1 MHDTVRLSP
10 KEQGQARYREMRK
23 VTLIGSVVDL
33 LLGVFKI
40 LVGWIASSQS
50 LIADGVHSLSDLAT
64 DFVVLYAAKHGS
76 READEEHPYGHGR
89 IETLATAGL
98 GVALVLVAIGI
109 AWDATSRL
117 FEPERLFQPGIW
129 ALVVALLSVVLK
141 EWIYHYTMRVAKRVK
156 SAMLEAN
163 AWHSRT
169 DAISSI
175 VVVIGV
181 GGTMLGLDYLDAIAA
196 VGVALMVAKIGWDLG
211 WESLHELA
219 DRALEQERV
228 EKIRKAILAV
238 DGVRHL
244 HLLRSRKVGHEALV
258 DVHVQVDPW
267 LSVSEGHMIA
277 IAVEEAAKSSLDEV
291 TDVTVH
297 IDPEDDETA
306 PPCEGL
312 PLRGRVLDMLEGA
325 WKEAGCSGEW
335 ERIQLHYVQG
345 RIHLDIFL
353 PLACLDVE
361 QGRDAQSI
369 QEQLAAPLAEMEEF
383 GQLRVFFMSPGDDAP
398 L

>member
-10 KEQGQARYREMRK
+10 KEQGEARYREMKK
-23 VTLIGSVVDL
+23 VTLIGSVIDL

-40 LVGWIASSQS
+40 LVGWVASSQS

-76 READEEHPYGHGR
+76 READEDHPYGHGR

-98 GVALVLVAIGI
+98 GVALMIVAIGI
-109 AWDATSRL
+109 AWDAVSRL

-141 EWIYHYTMRVAKRVK
+141 EWIYRYTMRVAKRVR
-156 SAMLEAN
+156 SPMLEAN

-196 VGVALMVAKIGWDLG
+196 VGVAVMVAKIGWDLG

-219 DRALEQERV
+219 DRALEEERV
-228 EKIRKAILAV
+228 AKIRTAILAV

-277 IAVEEAAKSSLDEV
+277 IAVEEAAKASLDEV
-291 TDVTVH
+291 SDVTVH
-297 IDPEDDETA
+297 IDPEDDEEA
-306 PPCEGL
+306 PPGVGL
-312 PLRGRVLDMLEGA
+312 PLRGQALEMLERT
-325 WKEAGCSGEW
+325 WKEAGCNGRW
-335 ERIQLHYVQG
+335 ERVQLHYIQG
-345 RIHLDIFL
+345 RIHVDLYL
-353 PLACLDVE
+353 PLACLDE
-361 QGRDAQSI
+361 KDGGAESIRD
-369 QEQLAAPLAEMEEF
+369 QLAGPLAEMKEF
-383 GQLRVFFMSPGDDAP
+383 GKLRIFFTA
-398 L
+398 

>member
-10 KEQGQARYREMRK
+10 KEQGEARYREMKK
-23 VTLIGSVVDL
+23 VTLIGSVIDL
-33 LLGVFKI
+33 LLGIFKI
-40 LVGWIASSQS
+40 LVGWLASSQS

-76 READEEHPYGHGR
+76 READEDHPYGHGR

-98 GVALVLVAIGI
+98 GVALILVAIGI
-109 AWDATSRL
+109 AWDAIERL

-141 EWIYHYTMRVAKRVK
+141 EWIFQYTMRVAKRVR
-156 SAMLEAN
+156 SPMLEAN
-163 AWHSRT
+163 AWHSRS

-175 VVVIGV
+175 VVVIGI
-181 GGTMLGLDYLDAIAA
+181 GGTMLGLNYLDAIAA

-219 DRALEQERV
+219 DRALEEERV
-228 EKIRKAILAV
+228 EKIRTAILAV

-277 IAVEEAAKSSLDEV
+277 IAVEEAAKASLDEV
-291 TDVTVH
+291 SDVTVH
-297 IDPEDDETA
+297 IDPEDDEES
-306 PPCEGL
+306 PPCVGL
-312 PLRGRVLDMLEGA
+312 PLRGQALGMLEHA
-325 WKEAGCSGEW
+325 WNQAGCNGRW
-335 ERIQLHYVQG
+335 ERVQLHYIQG
-345 RIHLDIFL
+345 RIHVDLYL
-353 PLACLDVE
+353 PLACLE
-361 QGRDAQSI
+361 EKGPRSI
-369 QEQLAAPLAEMEEF
+369 REQLAGPLAEMKEF
-383 GQLRVFFMSPGDDAP
+383 GKLRIFFSA
-398 L
+398 

>member
-10 KEQGQARYREMRK
+10 KEQGEARYREMKK
-23 VTLIGSVVDL
+23 VTLIGSVIDL
-33 LLGVFKI
+33 LLGIFKI
-40 LVGWIASSQS
+40 FVGWLASSQS

-76 READEEHPYGHGR
+76 READEDHPYGHGR

-98 GVALVLVAIGI
+98 GVALILVAIGI
-109 AWDATSRL
+109 AWDAIARL

-141 EWIYHYTMRVAKRVK
+141 EWIFQYTMRVAKRVR
-156 SAMLEAN
+156 SPMLEAN
-163 AWHSRT
+163 AWHSRS

-175 VVVIGV
+175 VVVIGI
-181 GGTMLGLDYLDAIAA
+181 GGTMLGLNYLDAIAA

-219 DRALEQERV
+219 DRALEEERV
-228 EKIRKAILAV
+228 EKIRTAILAV

-277 IAVEEAAKSSLDEV
+277 IAVEEAAKASLDEV

-297 IDPEDDETA
+297 IDPEDDEES
-306 PPCEGL
+306 PPCVGL
-312 PLRGRVLDMLEGA
+312 PLRGQALGMLEHA
-325 WKEAGCSGEW
+325 WEQAGCNGRW
-335 ERIQLHYVQG
+335 ERVQLHYIQG
-345 RIHLDIFL
+345 RIHVDLYL
-353 PLACLDVE
+353 PLACLE
-361 QGRDAQSI
+361 EKGPRSI
-369 QEQLAAPLAEMEEF
+369 REQLAGPLADMKEF
-383 GQLRVFFMSPGDDAP
+383 GKLRIFFSA
-398 L
+398 

>member
-1 MHDTVRLSP
+1 MHDTVRLTP
-10 KEQGQARYREMRK
+10 KEQGEARYREMRK
-23 VTLIGSVVDL
+23 VTLIGSVIDL

-76 READEEHPYGHGR
+76 READEDHPYGHGR

-98 GVALVLVAIGI
+98 GVALILVAIGI
-109 AWDATSRL
+109 AWDAVSRL

-141 EWIYHYTMRVAKRVK
+141 EWIYHYTMRVAKRVR
-156 SAMLEAN
+156 STMLEAN
-163 AWHSRT
+163 AWHSRS

-181 GGTMLGLDYLDAIAA
+181 GGTMLGLNYLDAIAA
-196 VGVALMVAKIGWDLG
+196 VGVAIMVAKIGWDLG

-219 DRALEQERV
+219 DRALEEERV
-228 EKIRKAILAV
+228 AKIRTAILAV

-244 HLLRSRKVGHEALV
+244 HLLRSRKVGHEAQV

-277 IAVEEAAKSSLDEV
+277 IAVEEAAKASLDEV

-297 IDPEDDETA
+297 IDPEDDEEA

-312 PLRGRVLDMLEGA
+312 PLRGTALGMLERA
-325 WKEAGCSGEW
+325 WKEAGCNGRW
-335 ERIQLHYVQG
+335 ERVQLHYIQG
-345 RIHLDIFL
+345 RIHVDLYL
-353 PLACLDVE
+353 PLACLEESDP
-361 QGRDAQSI
+361 QSI
-369 QEQLAAPLAEMEEF
+369 RDQLGAALAGMKEF
-383 GQLRVFFMSPGDDAP
+383 GKLRLFFTS
-398 L
+398 

>member
-1 MHDTVRLSP
+1 MHDTVILSP
-10 KEQGQARYREMRK
+10 KEQGEARYREMRK
-23 VTLIGSVVDL
+23 VTLIGSVIDL
-33 LLGVFKI
+33 ALGVLKI
-40 LVGWIASSQS
+40 IFGWLASSQA
-50 LIADGVHSLSDLAT
+50 LIADGVHSFSDLAT

-76 READEEHPYGHGR
+76 READEDHPYGHGR

-98 GVALVLVAIGI
+98 GLALIIVAIGI
-109 AWDATSRL
+109 GWDAISRL
-117 FEPERLFQPGIW
+117 FEPERLFKPGIW
-129 ALVVALLSVVLK
+129 ALVIALVSVVSK
-141 EWIYHYTMRVAKRVK
+141 EWIYHYTMRVAKRVR
-156 SAMLEAN
+156 SPMLEAN

-211 WESLHELA
+211 WDSVHELA

-228 EKIRKAILAV
+228 EKIRTAILAV

-277 IAVEEAAKSSLDEV
+277 IAVEEAAKASLDEV

-297 IDPEDDETA
+297 IDPEDDEEA

-312 PLRGRVLDMLEGA
+312 PLRSEALAMLEKA
-325 WKEAGCSGEW
+325 WTEAGCRDRW
-335 ERIQLHYVQG
+335 ERVQLHYIQG
-345 RIHLDIFL
+345 RVHIDLFL
-353 PLACLDVE
+353 PVACLEGGAQDPETIRRQFAEPLTGME
-361 QGRDAQSI
+361 Q
-369 QEQLAAPLAEMEEF
+369 F
-383 GQLRVFFMSPGDDAP
+383 GKLRLYFIA
-398 L
+398 

>member
-10 KEQGQARYREMRK
+10 KEQGEARYREMKK
-23 VTLIGSVVDL
+23 VTLIGSVIDL

-40 LVGWIASSQS
+40 LVGWVASSQS

-76 READEEHPYGHGR
+76 READEDHPYGHGR

-109 AWDATSRL
+109 AWDAIARL
-117 FEPERLFQPGIW
+117 FEPERLFQPGTW

-141 EWIYHYTMRVAKRVK
+141 EWIYRYTMRVAKRVR
-156 SAMLEAN
+156 SPMLEAN
-163 AWHSRT
+163 AWHSRS

-297 IDPEDDETA
+297 IDPEDDEEA

-312 PLRGRVLDMLEGA
+312 PLRGQALGMLERA
-325 WKEAGCSGEW
+325 WKEAGCNGRW
-335 ERIQLHYVQG
+335 ERVQLHYIQG
-345 RIHLDIFL
+345 RVHVDLYL
-353 PLACLDVE
+353 PLACLDE
-361 QGRDAQSI
+361 KGGGAETIRD
-369 QEQLAAPLAEMEEF
+369 QLAGPLAEMKEF
-383 GQLRVFFMSPGDDAP
+383 GKLRIFFTA
-398 L
+398 

>member
-1 MHDTVRLSP
+1 MLS
-10 KEQGQARYREMRK
+10 
-23 VTLIGSVVDL
+23 
-33 LLGVFKI
+33 
-40 LVGWIASSQS
+40 
-50 LIADGVHSLSDLAT
+50 
-64 DFVVLYAAKHGS
+64 
-76 READEEHPYGHGR
+76 
-89 IETLATAGL
+89 
-98 GVALVLVAIGI
+98 
-109 AWDATSRL
+109 
-117 FEPERLFQPGIW
+117 
-129 ALVVALLSVVLK
+129 K
-141 EWIYHYTMRVAKRVK
+141 EWIYHYTMRVAKRVR
-156 SAMLEAN
+156 SPMLEAN

-211 WESLHELA
+211 WDSLHELA

-228 EKIRKAILAV
+228 EKIRTAIMAV

-297 IDPEDDETA
+297 IDPEDDEEA

-312 PLRGRVLDMLEGA
+312 PLRSEALGMLEKAWTGA
-325 WKEAGCSGEW
+325 
-335 ERIQLHYVQG
+335 G
-345 RIHLDIFL
+345 R
-353 PLACLDVE
+353 
-361 QGRDAQSI
+361 GS
-369 QEQLAAPLAEMEEF
+369 
-383 GQLRVFFMSPGDDAP
+383 S
-398 L
+398 

>member
-10 KEQGQARYREMRK
+10 KEQGEARYREMKK
-23 VTLIGSVVDL
+23 VTLIGSVIDL

-40 LVGWIASSQS
+40 LVGWVASSQS

-98 GVALVLVAIGI
+98 GVALVIVAIGI
-109 AWDATSRL
+109 AWDAIARL

-141 EWIYHYTMRVAKRVK
+141 EWIYRYTMRVAKRVR
-156 SAMLEAN
+156 SPMLEAN

-297 IDPEDDETA
+297 IDPEDDEEA

-312 PLRGRVLDMLEGA
+312 PLRGQALGMLERA
-325 WKEAGCSGEW
+325 WKEAGCNGRW
-335 ERIQLHYVQG
+335 ERVQLHYIQG
-345 RIHLDIFL
+345 RVHVDLYL
-353 PLACLDVE
+353 PLACLDE
-361 QGRDAQSI
+361 KGGGAETIR
-369 QEQLAAPLAEMEEF
+369 EQLAGPLAEMKEF
-383 GQLRVFFMSPGDDAP
+383 GKLRIFFTA
-398 L
+398 

>member
-10 KEQGQARYREMRK
+10 KEQGEARYREMRK
-23 VTLIGSVVDL
+23 VTLIGSVIDL

-40 LVGWIASSQS
+40 LVGWVASSQS

-76 READEEHPYGHGR
+76 READEDHPYGHGR

-98 GVALVLVAIGI
+98 GVALILVAIGI
-109 AWDATSRL
+109 AWDAVSRL

-141 EWIYHYTMRVAKRVK
+141 EWIYRYTMRVAKRVR
-156 SAMLEAN
+156 SPMLEAN
-163 AWHSRT
+163 AWHSRS

-181 GGTMLGLDYLDAIAA
+181 GGTMLGLNYLDAIAA

-219 DRALEQERV
+219 DRALEEERV
-228 EKIRKAILAV
+228 AKIRTAILAV

-244 HLLRSRKVGHEALV
+244 HLLRSRKVGHEAQV

-277 IAVEEAAKSSLDEV
+277 IAVEEAAKASLDEV

-297 IDPEDDETA
+297 IDPEDDEEA

-312 PLRGRVLDMLEGA
+312 PLRGQALGMLERA
-325 WKEAGCSGEW
+325 WKEAGCSGRW
-335 ERIQLHYVQG
+335 ERVQLHYIQG
-345 RIHLDIFL
+345 RIHVDLYL
-353 PLACLDVE
+353 PLACLEERDP
-361 QGRDAQSI
+361 QSIHDQLAGALGGRD
-369 QEQLAAPLAEMEEF
+369 EF
-383 GQLRVFFMSPGDDAP
+383 GKLRLFFIP
-398 L
+398 

>member
-10 KEQGQARYREMRK
+10 KEQGEARYREMRK
-23 VTLIGSVVDL
+23 VTLIGSVIDL
-33 LLGVFKI
+33 LLGVLKI
-40 LVGWIASSQS
+40 IVGWQASSQA
-50 LIADGVHSLSDLAT
+50 LIADGVHSFSDLAT

-98 GVALVLVAIGI
+98 GLALIIVAIGI
-109 AWDATSRL
+109 GWDAASRL
-117 FEPERLFQPGIW
+117 FEPERLFKPGTW
-129 ALVVALLSVVLK
+129 ALVIALFSVVSK
-141 EWIYHYTMRVAKRVK
+141 EWIYHYTMRIARRVR
-156 SAMLEAN
+156 SPMLEAN

-196 VGVALMVAKIGWDLG
+196 VGVAIMVAKVGWDLG
-211 WESLHELA
+211 WDSLHELA
-219 DRALEQERV
+219 DTALEQERV
-228 EKIRKAILAV
+228 ETIRKAIMAV

-277 IAVEEAAKSSLDEV
+277 IAVEEAAKASLDEV

-297 IDPEDDETA
+297 IDPEDDEEA
-306 PPCEGL
+306 PPCQGL
-312 PLRGRVLDMLEGA
+312 PLRSAAITMLENA
-325 WKEAGCSGEW
+325 WENAGCGGKW

-345 RIHLDIFL
+345 RIHIDLFL
-353 PLACLDVE
+353 PLACLDDRAHDPETILRQFTDPVV
-361 QGRDAQSI
+361 G
-369 QEQLAAPLAEMEEF
+369 MEAF
-383 GQLRVFFMSPGDDAP
+383 GKLRIYYIP
-398 L
+398 

>member
-10 KEQGQARYREMRK
+10 KEQGEARYREMKK
-23 VTLIGSVVDL
+23 VTLIGSVIDL
-33 LLGVFKI
+33 LLGIFKI
-40 LVGWIASSQS
+40 LVGWLASSQS

-76 READEEHPYGHGR
+76 READEDHPYGHGR

-98 GVALVLVAIGI
+98 GVALILVAIGI
-109 AWDATSRL
+109 AWDAIERL

-141 EWIYHYTMRVAKRVK
+141 EWIFQYTMRVAKRVR
-156 SAMLEAN
+156 SPMLEAN
-163 AWHSRT
+163 AWHSRS

-175 VVVIGV
+175 VVVIGI
-181 GGTMLGLDYLDAIAA
+181 GGTMLGLNYLDAIAA

-219 DRALEQERV
+219 DRALEEERV
-228 EKIRKAILAV
+228 EKIRTAILAV

-277 IAVEEAAKSSLDEV
+277 IAVEEAAKASLDEV
-291 TDVTVH
+291 SDVTVH
-297 IDPEDDETA
+297 IDPEDDEES
-306 PPCEGL
+306 PPCVGL
-312 PLRGRVLDMLEGA
+312 PLRGQALGMLEHA
-325 WKEAGCSGEW
+325 WEQAGCNGRW
-335 ERIQLHYVQG
+335 ERVQLHYIQG
-345 RIHLDIFL
+345 RIHVDLYL
-353 PLACLDVE
+353 PLACLE
-361 QGRDAQSI
+361 EKGPRSI
-369 QEQLAAPLAEMEEF
+369 REQLAGPLAEMKEF
-383 GQLRVFFMSPGDDAP
+383 GKLRIFFSA
-398 L
+398 

>member
-10 KEQGQARYREMRK
+10 KEQGEARYREMKK
-23 VTLIGSVVDL
+23 VTLIGSVIDL
-33 LLGVFKI
+33 LLGIFKI
-40 LVGWIASSQS
+40 FVGWLASSQS

-76 READEEHPYGHGR
+76 READEDHPYGHGR

-98 GVALVLVAIGI
+98 GVALILVAIGI
-109 AWDATSRL
+109 AWDAIARL

-141 EWIYHYTMRVAKRVK
+141 EWIFQYTMRVAKRVR
-156 SAMLEAN
+156 SPMLEAN
-163 AWHSRT
+163 AWHSRS

-175 VVVIGV
+175 VVVIGI
-181 GGTMLGLDYLDAIAA
+181 GGTMLGLNYLDAIAA

-219 DRALEQERV
+219 DRALEEERV
-228 EKIRKAILAV
+228 EKIRTAILAV

-277 IAVEEAAKSSLDEV
+277 IAVEEAAKASLDEV
-291 TDVTVH
+291 SDVTVH
-297 IDPEDDETA
+297 IDPEDDEES
-306 PPCEGL
+306 PPCVGL
-312 PLRGRVLDMLEGA
+312 PLRGQALGMLEHA
-325 WKEAGCSGEW
+325 WEQAGCNGRW
-335 ERIQLHYVQG
+335 ERVQLHYIQG
-345 RIHLDIFL
+345 RIHVDLYL
-353 PLACLDVE
+353 PLACLE
-361 QGRDAQSI
+361 EKGQRSI
-369 QEQLAAPLAEMEEF
+369 REQLAGPLAEMKEF
-383 GQLRVFFMSPGDDAP
+383 GKLRIFFSA
-398 L
+398 

>member
-10 KEQGQARYREMRK
+10 KEQGEARYREMKK
-23 VTLIGSVVDL
+23 VTLIGSAIDL
-33 LLGVFKI
+33 LLGVVKI
-40 LVGWIASSQS
+40 FVGWIASSQS

-76 READEEHPYGHGR
+76 READEDHPYGHGR

-98 GVALVLVAIGI
+98 GVALIIVAIGI
-109 AWDATSRL
+109 AWDAIARL
-117 FEPERLFQPGIW
+117 FEPERLFEPGIW

-141 EWIYHYTMRVAKRVK
+141 EWIYRYTMRVAKRVR
-156 SAMLEAN
+156 SPMLEAN
-163 AWHSRT
+163 AWHSRS

-277 IAVEEAAKSSLDEV
+277 IAVEDAAKSSLDEV

-297 IDPEDDETA
+297 IDPEDDEEA

-312 PLRGRVLDMLEGA
+312 PLRSQVLDMLERA
-325 WKEAGCSGEW
+325 WKEAGCKGRW
-335 ERIQLHYVQG
+335 ERVQLHYIQG
-345 RIHLDIFL
+345 RVHVDLYL
-353 PLACLDVE
+353 PLTCLDE
-361 QGRDAQSI
+361 EGRGAQSI
-369 QEQLAAPLAEMEEF
+369 REELAGPLADMKEF
-383 GQLRVFFMSPGDDAP
+383 GSLRIFFIA
-398 L
+398 

>member
-10 KEQGQARYREMRK
+10 KEKGEARYREMKK
-23 VTLIGSVVDL
+23 VTLIGSVIDL
-33 LLGVFKI
+33 LLGIFKI
-40 LVGWIASSQS
+40 LVGWLASSQS

-76 READEEHPYGHGR
+76 READEDHPYGHGR

-98 GVALVLVAIGI
+98 GVALILVAIGI
-109 AWDATSRL
+109 AWDAIERL

-141 EWIYHYTMRVAKRVK
+141 EWIFQYTMRVAKRVR
-156 SAMLEAN
+156 SPMLEAN
-163 AWHSRT
+163 AWHSRS

-175 VVVIGV
+175 VVVIGI
-181 GGTMLGLDYLDAIAA
+181 GGTMLGLNYLDAIAA

-219 DRALEQERV
+219 DRALEEERV
-228 EKIRKAILAV
+228 EKIRTAILAV

-277 IAVEEAAKSSLDEV
+277 IAVEEAAKASLDEV
-291 TDVTVH
+291 SDVTVH
-297 IDPEDDETA
+297 IDPEDDEES
-306 PPCEGL
+306 PPCVGL
-312 PLRGRVLDMLEGA
+312 PLRGQALDMLEHA
-325 WKEAGCSGEW
+325 WNQAGCNGRW
-335 ERIQLHYVQG
+335 ERVQLHYIQG
-345 RIHLDIFL
+345 RIHVDLYL
-353 PLACLDVE
+353 PLACLE
-361 QGRDAQSI
+361 EKGPRSI
-369 QEQLAAPLAEMEEF
+369 REQLAGPLADMKEF
-383 GQLRVFFMSPGDDAP
+383 GKLRIFFSA
-398 L
+398 

>member
-10 KEQGQARYREMRK
+10 KEQGEARYREMKK
-23 VTLIGSVVDL
+23 VTLIGSVIDL

-40 LVGWIASSQS
+40 LVGWVASSQS

-98 GVALVLVAIGI
+98 GVALVIVAIGI
-109 AWDATSRL
+109 AWDAIARL

-141 EWIYHYTMRVAKRVK
+141 EWIYRYTMRVAKRVR
-156 SAMLEAN
+156 SPMLEAN

-297 IDPEDDETA
+297 IDPEDDEEA

-312 PLRGRVLDMLEGA
+312 PLRGQALSMLERA
-325 WKEAGCSGEW
+325 WKEAGCNGRW
-335 ERIQLHYVQG
+335 ERVQLHYIQG
-345 RIHLDIFL
+345 RVHVDLYL
-353 PLACLDVE
+353 PLACLDE
-361 QGRDAQSI
+361 KGGGAETIR
-369 QEQLAAPLAEMEEF
+369 EQLAGPLAEMKEF
-383 GQLRVFFMSPGDDAP
+383 GKLRIFFTA
-398 L
+398 

>member
-10 KEQGQARYREMRK
+10 KEQGEARYREMRK
-23 VTLIGSVVDL
+23 VTLIGSVIDL

-40 LVGWIASSQS
+40 LVGWVASSQS

-76 READEEHPYGHGR
+76 READEDHPYGHGR

-98 GVALVLVAIGI
+98 GVALILVAIGI
-109 AWDATSRL
+109 AWDAVSRL

-141 EWIYHYTMRVAKRVK
+141 EWIYRYTMRVAKRVR
-156 SAMLEAN
+156 STMLEAN
-163 AWHSRT
+163 AWHSRS

-196 VGVALMVAKIGWDLG
+196 VGVAIMVAKIGWDLG

-219 DRALEQERV
+219 DRALEEERV
-228 EKIRKAILAV
+228 AKIRKAILAV

-244 HLLRSRKVGHEALV
+244 HLLRSRKVGHEAQV

-277 IAVEEAAKSSLDEV
+277 IAVEEAAKASLDEV

-297 IDPEDDETA
+297 IDPEDDEEA

-312 PLRGRVLDMLEGA
+312 PLRGQALGMLERA
-325 WKEAGCSGEW
+325 WKEAGCNGRW
-335 ERIQLHYVQG
+335 ERVQLHYIQG
-345 RIHLDIFL
+345 RIHVDLYL
-353 PLACLDVE
+353 PLACLEESDP
-361 QGRDAQSI
+361 QSI
-369 QEQLAAPLAEMEEF
+369 RDQLGAALAGMKEF
-383 GQLRVFFMSPGDDAP
+383 GKLRLFFTS
-398 L
+398 

>member
-1 MHDTVRLSP
+1 MHDTVRLTP
-10 KEQGQARYREMRK
+10 KEQGDARYREMRK
-23 VTLIGSVVDL
+23 VTLIGSVIDF
-33 LLGVFKI
+33 LLGVLKI
-40 LVGWIASSQS
+40 LFGWLASSQA
-50 LIADGVHSLSDLAT
+50 LIADGVHSFSDLVT
-64 DFVVLYAAKHGS
+64 DFIVLYAAKHGS
-76 READEEHPYGHGR
+76 READEDHPYGHGR

-98 GVALVLVAIGI
+98 GLALMIVAIGTG
-109 AWDATSRL
+109 WDAISRL
-117 FEPERLFQPGIW
+117 FEPERLFKPGIW
-129 ALVVALLSVVLK
+129 ALVIALLSVVSK
-141 EWIYHYTMRVAKRVK
+141 EWIYHYTMRVAKRVR
-156 SAMLEAN
+156 SPMLEAN

-211 WESLHELA
+211 WDSLHEVA

-228 EKIRKAILAV
+228 EKIRTAIMAV

-297 IDPEDDETA
+297 IDPEDDEEA

-312 PLRGRVLDMLEGA
+312 PLRSEALGMLEKA
-325 WKEAGCSGEW
+325 WTGAGCRDRW
-335 ERIQLHYVQG
+335 ERVQLHYIQG
-345 RIHLDIFL
+345 RVHVDLFL
-353 PLACLDVE
+353 PVACLESGNTDPE
-361 QGRDAQSI
+361 TIRRQF
-369 QEQLAAPLAEMEEF
+369 AEPIAGINVF
-383 GQLRVFFMSPGDDAP
+383 GTLRLYFIG
-398 L
+398 

>member
-10 KEQGQARYREMRK
+10 KEQGEARYREMKK
-23 VTLIGSVVDL
+23 VTLIGSVIDL

-40 LVGWIASSQS
+40 LVGWIANSQS

-64 DFVVLYAAKHGS
+64 DVVVLYAAKHGS

-98 GVALVLVAIGI
+98 GVALILVSIGI
-109 AWDATSRL
+109 AWDAVSRL
-117 FEPERLFQPGIW
+117 FEPERLFQPGVW

-141 EWIYHYTMRVAKRVK
+141 EWIYRYTMRVAKRVR
-156 SAMLEAN
+156 SPMLEAN

-219 DRALEQERV
+219 DRALEEERV
-228 EKIRKAILAV
+228 AKIRTAILAV

-297 IDPEDDETA
+297 IDPEDDEEA

-312 PLRGRVLDMLEGA
+312 PLRSKVLKMLDEA
-325 WKEAGCSGEW
+325 WKDAGCAGKW
-335 ERIQLHYVQG
+335 ERIQLHYIQG
-345 RIHLDIFL
+345 QVHVDLYL
-353 PLACLDVE
+353 GHACLE
-361 QGRDAQSI
+361 EAGDA
-369 QEQLAAPLAEMEEF
+369 AALHARFAEPLEELPQI
-383 GQLRVFFMSPGDDAP
+383 GTLRLFFIPP
-398 L
+398 VQQP

>member
-10 KEQGQARYREMRK
+10 KEQGEARYREMKK
-23 VTLIGSVVDL
+23 VTLIGSVIDL

-40 LVGWIASSQS
+40 LVGWVASSQS

-98 GVALVLVAIGI
+98 GVALMIVAIGI
-109 AWDATSRL
+109 AWDAVSRL
-117 FEPERLFQPGIW
+117 FEPERLFQPGVW

-141 EWIYHYTMRVAKRVK
+141 EWIYRYTMRVAKRVR
-156 SAMLEAN
+156 SPMLEAN

-244 HLLRSRKVGHEALV
+244 HLLRSRKVGHEAVV

-297 IDPEDDETA
+297 IDPEDDEEA

-312 PLRGRVLDMLEGA
+312 PLRGQALEMLERA
-325 WKEAGCSGEW
+325 WKEAGCNGRW
-335 ERIQLHYVQG
+335 ERVQLHYIQG
-345 RIHLDIFL
+345 RVHVDLYL
-353 PLACLDVE
+353 PLACLDE
-361 QGRDAQSI
+361 KGGGAESIRD
-369 QEQLAAPLAEMEEF
+369 QLAGPLAEMKEF
-383 GQLRVFFMSPGDDAP
+383 GKLRIFFTA
-398 L
+398 

>member
-10 KEQGQARYREMRK
+10 KEQGEARYREMRK

-117 FEPERLFQPGIW
+117 FEPDRLFQPGIW

-141 EWIYHYTMRVAKRVK
+141 EWIYHYTMRVAKRVR

-196 VGVALMVAKIGWDLG
+196 VGVAIMVAKIGWDLG

-219 DRALEQERV
+219 DRSLEQERV
-228 EKIRKAILAV
+228 EKIRKAILGV

-277 IAVEEAAKSSLDEV
+277 IAVEDAAKSSLDEV
-291 TDVTVH
+291 SDVTVH
-297 IDPEDDETA
+297 IDPEDDEEA

-312 PLRGRVLDMLEGA
+312 PLRSKVLKMLDEA
-325 WKEAGCSGEW
+325 WKDAGCAGKW
-335 ERIQLHYVQG
+335 ERIQLHYIQG
-345 RIHLDIFL
+345 QVHVDLDL
-353 PLACLDVE
+353 GHACLE
-361 QGRDAQSI
+361 EAGDAGALHARFA
-369 QEQLAAPLAEMEEF
+369 EPLEELPQI
-383 GQLRVFFMSPGDDAP
+383 GTLRLFFIPP
-398 L
+398 VQQP

>member
-10 KEQGQARYREMRK
+10 KEQGEARYREMKK
-23 VTLIGSVVDL
+23 VTLIGSVIDL

-40 LVGWIASSQS
+40 LVGWVASSQS

-98 GVALVLVAIGI
+98 GVALVIVAIGI
-109 AWDATSRL
+109 AWDAIARL
-117 FEPERLFQPGIW
+117 FEPQRLFQPGIW

-141 EWIYHYTMRVAKRVK
+141 EWIYRYTMRVAKRVR
-156 SAMLEAN
+156 SPMLEAN

-297 IDPEDDETA
+297 IDPEDDEEA

-312 PLRGRVLDMLEGA
+312 PLRGQALGMLERA
-325 WKEAGCSGEW
+325 WKEAGCNGRW
-335 ERIQLHYVQG
+335 ERVQLHYIQG
-345 RIHLDIFL
+345 RVHVDLYL
-353 PLACLDVE
+353 PLACLDE
-361 QGRDAQSI
+361 KGGGAETIR
-369 QEQLAAPLAEMEEF
+369 EQLAGPLAEMKEF
-383 GQLRVFFMSPGDDAP
+383 GKLRIFFTA
-398 L
+398 

>member
-10 KEQGQARYREMRK
+10 KEQGEARYREMKK
-23 VTLIGSVVDL
+23 VTLIGSVIDL
-33 LLGVFKI
+33 LLGIFKI
-40 LVGWIASSQS
+40 FVGWLASSQS

-76 READEEHPYGHGR
+76 READEDHPYGHGR

-98 GVALVLVAIGI
+98 GVALILVAIGI
-109 AWDATSRL
+109 AWDAIARL

-141 EWIYHYTMRVAKRVK
+141 EWIFQYTMRVAKRVR
-156 SAMLEAN
+156 SPMLEAN
-163 AWHSRT
+163 AWHSRS

-175 VVVIGV
+175 VVVIGI
-181 GGTMLGLDYLDAIAA
+181 GGTMLGLNYLDAIAA

-219 DRALEQERV
+219 DRALEEERV
-228 EKIRKAILAV
+228 EKIRTAILAV

-277 IAVEEAAKSSLDEV
+277 IAVEEAAKASLDEV
-291 TDVTVH
+291 SDVTVH
-297 IDPEDDETA
+297 IDPEDDEES
-306 PPCEGL
+306 PPCVGL
-312 PLRGRVLDMLEGA
+312 PLRGQALGMLEHA
-325 WKEAGCSGEW
+325 WNQAGCNGRW
-335 ERIQLHYVQG
+335 ERVQLHYIQG
-345 RIHLDIFL
+345 RIHVDLYL
-353 PLACLDVE
+353 PLACLE
-361 QGRDAQSI
+361 EKGPRSI
-369 QEQLAAPLAEMEEF
+369 REQLAGPLAEMKEF
-383 GQLRVFFMSPGDDAP
+383 GKLRIFFSA
-398 L
+398 

>member
-10 KEQGQARYREMRK
+10 KEQGEARYREMRK

-129 ALVVALLSVVLK
+129 ALVIALLSVVLK
-141 EWIYHYTMRVAKRVK
+141 EWIYHYTMRVAKRVR

-196 VGVALMVAKIGWDLG
+196 VGVAIMVAKIGWDLG

-228 EKIRKAILAV
+228 EKIRKAILGV

-277 IAVEEAAKSSLDEV
+277 IAVEDAAKSSLDEV
-291 TDVTVH
+291 SDVTVH
-297 IDPEDDETA
+297 IDPEDDEEA

-312 PLRGRVLDMLEGA
+312 PLRSKVLKMLDEA
-325 WKEAGCSGEW
+325 WKDAGCAGKW
-335 ERIQLHYVQG
+335 ERIQLHYIQG
-345 RIHLDIFL
+345 QVHVDLYL
-353 PLACLDVE
+353 GYACLE
-361 QGRDAQSI
+361 EAGDARALHARFA
-369 QEQLAAPLAEMEEF
+369 EPLEELPQI
-383 GQLRVFFMSPGDDAP
+383 GTLRLFFILPVQQP
-398 L
+398 

>member
-10 KEQGQARYREMRK
+10 KEQGEARYREMKK
-23 VTLIGSVVDL
+23 VTLIGSVIDL

-40 LVGWIASSQS
+40 LVGWVASSQS

-98 GVALVLVAIGI
+98 GVALMIVAIGI
-109 AWDATSRL
+109 AWDAVSRL
-117 FEPERLFQPGIW
+117 FEPERLFQPGVW

-141 EWIYHYTMRVAKRVK
+141 EWIYRYTMRVAKRVR
-156 SAMLEAN
+156 SPMLEAN

-244 HLLRSRKVGHEALV
+244 HLLRSRKVGHEAVV

-297 IDPEDDETA
+297 IDPEDDEEA

-312 PLRGRVLDMLEGA
+312 PLRGQALGMLERA
-325 WKEAGCSGEW
+325 WKEAGCNGRW
-335 ERIQLHYVQG
+335 ERVQLHYIQG
-345 RIHLDIFL
+345 RVHVDLYL
-353 PLACLDVE
+353 PLACLDE
-361 QGRDAQSI
+361 KRGGAESIRD
-369 QEQLAAPLAEMEEF
+369 QLAGPLAEMKEF
-383 GQLRVFFMSPGDDAP
+383 GKLRIFFTA
-398 L
+398 

>member
-10 KEQGQARYREMRK
+10 KEQGEARYREMKK
-23 VTLIGSVVDL
+23 VTLIGSVIDL
-33 LLGVFKI
+33 LLGIFKI
-40 LVGWIASSQS
+40 FVGWLASSQS

-76 READEEHPYGHGR
+76 READEDHPYGHGR

-98 GVALVLVAIGI
+98 GVALILVAIGI
-109 AWDATSRL
+109 AWDAIARL

-141 EWIYHYTMRVAKRVK
+141 EWIFQYTMRVAKRVR
-156 SAMLEAN
+156 SPMLEAN
-163 AWHSRT
+163 AWHSRS

-175 VVVIGV
+175 VVVIGI
-181 GGTMLGLDYLDAIAA
+181 GGTMLGLNYLDAIAA

-219 DRALEQERV
+219 DRALEEERV
-228 EKIRKAILAV
+228 EKIRTAILAV

-277 IAVEEAAKSSLDEV
+277 IAVEEAAKASLDEV
-291 TDVTVH
+291 SDVTVH
-297 IDPEDDETA
+297 IDPEDDEES
-306 PPCEGL
+306 PPCVGL
-312 PLRGRVLDMLEGA
+312 PLRGQALGMLEHA
-325 WKEAGCSGEW
+325 WEQAGCNGRW
-335 ERIQLHYVQG
+335 ERVQLHYIQG
-345 RIHLDIFL
+345 RIHVDLYL
-353 PLACLDVE
+353 PLACLE
-361 QGRDAQSI
+361 EKGPRSI
-369 QEQLAAPLAEMEEF
+369 REQLAGPLAEMKEF
-383 GQLRVFFMSPGDDAP
+383 GKLRIFFSA
-398 L
+398 

>member
-10 KEQGQARYREMRK
+10 KEQGEARYREMKK
-23 VTLIGSVVDL
+23 VTLIGSVIDL

-40 LVGWIASSQS
+40 LVGWVASSQS

-76 READEEHPYGHGR
+76 READEDHPYGHGR

-109 AWDATSRL
+109 AWDAIARL

-141 EWIYHYTMRVAKRVK
+141 EWIYRYTMRVAKRVR
-156 SAMLEAN
+156 SPMLEAN

-211 WESLHELA
+211 WDSLHELA

-228 EKIRKAILAV
+228 EKIRTAILAV

-297 IDPEDDETA
+297 IDPEDDEEA

-312 PLRGRVLDMLEGA
+312 PLRGQALGMLERA
-325 WKEAGCSGEW
+325 WKEAGCNGRW
-335 ERIQLHYVQG
+335 ERVQLHYIQG
-345 RIHLDIFL
+345 RVHVDLYL
-353 PLACLDVE
+353 PLACLDE
-361 QGRDAQSI
+361 KGGGAETIRD
-369 QEQLAAPLAEMEEF
+369 QLAGPLAEMKEF
-383 GQLRVFFMSPGDDAP
+383 GKLRIFFTA
-398 L
+398 

>member
-10 KEQGQARYREMRK
+10 KEQGEARYREMKK
-23 VTLIGSVVDL
+23 VTLIGSVIDL

-40 LVGWIASSQS
+40 LVGWVASSQS

-98 GVALVLVAIGI
+98 GVTLVIVAIGI
-109 AWDATSRL
+109 AWDAIARL

-141 EWIYHYTMRVAKRVK
+141 EWIYRYTMRVAKRVR
-156 SAMLEAN
+156 SPMLEAN

-297 IDPEDDETA
+297 IDPEDDEEA

-312 PLRGRVLDMLEGA
+312 PLRGQALGMLERA
-325 WKEAGCSGEW
+325 WKEAGCNGRW
-335 ERIQLHYVQG
+335 ERVQLHYIQG
-345 RIHLDIFL
+345 RVHVDLYL
-353 PLACLDVE
+353 PLACLDE
-361 QGRDAQSI
+361 KGGGAETIR
-369 QEQLAAPLAEMEEF
+369 EQLAGPLAEMKEF
-383 GQLRVFFMSPGDDAP
+383 GKLRIFFTA
-398 L
+398 

>member
-10 KEQGQARYREMRK
+10 KEQGEARYREMKK
-23 VTLIGSVVDL
+23 VTLIGSVIDL

-40 LVGWIASSQS
+40 LVGWVASSQS

-76 READEEHPYGHGR
+76 READEDHPYGHGR

-98 GVALVLVAIGI
+98 GVALMIVAIGI
-109 AWDATSRL
+109 AWDAVSRL
-117 FEPERLFQPGIW
+117 FEPDRLFQPGIW

-141 EWIYHYTMRVAKRVK
+141 EWIYRYTMRVAKRVR
-156 SAMLEAN
+156 SPMLEAN

-196 VGVALMVAKIGWDLG
+196 VGVAVMVAKIGWDLG

-219 DRALEQERV
+219 DRALEEERV
-228 EKIRKAILAV
+228 AKIRTAIMAV

-277 IAVEEAAKSSLDEV
+277 IAVEEAAKASLDEV
-291 TDVTVH
+291 SDVTVH
-297 IDPEDDETA
+297 IDPEDDEEA
-306 PPCEGL
+306 PPCVGL
-312 PLRGRVLDMLEGA
+312 PLRGQALEMLERT
-325 WKEAGCSGEW
+325 WKEAGCNGRW
-335 ERIQLHYVQG
+335 ERVQLHYIQG
-345 RIHLDIFL
+345 RIHVDLYL
-353 PLACLDVE
+353 PLACLDE
-361 QGRDAQSI
+361 KDGGAESIRD
-369 QEQLAAPLAEMEEF
+369 QLAGPLAGMKEF
-383 GQLRVFFMSPGDDAP
+383 GKLRVFFTA
-398 L
+398 

>member
-10 KEQGQARYREMRK
+10 KEQGEARYREMKK
-23 VTLIGSVVDL
+23 VTLIGSVIDL

-76 READEEHPYGHGR
+76 READEDHPYGHGR

-98 GVALVLVAIGI
+98 GVALILVAIGI
-109 AWDATSRL
+109 AWDAVSRL

-141 EWIYHYTMRVAKRVK
+141 EWIYRYTMRVAKRVR
-156 SAMLEAN
+156 SPMLEAN
-163 AWHSRT
+163 AWHSRS

-219 DRALEQERV
+219 DRALEEERV
-228 EKIRKAILAV
+228 AKIRTAILAV

-277 IAVEEAAKSSLDEV
+277 IAVEEAAKASLDEV

-297 IDPEDDETA
+297 IDPEDDEES

-312 PLRGRVLDMLEGA
+312 PLRGQVLDMLEHA
-325 WKEAGCSGEW
+325 WKEAGCKGRW
-335 ERIQLHYVQG
+335 ERVQLHYIQG
-345 RIHLDIFL
+345 RVHVDLYL
-353 PLACLDVE
+353 PLACLDE
-361 QGRDAQSI
+361 EGRGAQSI
-369 QEQLAAPLAEMEEF
+369 RQELAGPLADRKEI
-383 GQLRVFFMSPGDDAP
+383 GNLRIFFIA
-398 L
+398 

>member
-10 KEQGQARYREMRK
+10 REQGEARYREMKK
-23 VTLIGSVVDL
+23 VTLIGSVIDL

-40 LVGWIASSQS
+40 LVGWVASSQS

-76 READEEHPYGHGR
+76 READEDHPYGHGR

-98 GVALVLVAIGI
+98 GVALMLVAIGI
-109 AWDATSRL
+109 AWDAVSRL
-117 FEPERLFQPGIW
+117 FEPERLFQPGVW

-141 EWIYHYTMRVAKRVK
+141 EWIYRYTMRVAKRVR
-156 SAMLEAN
+156 SPMLEAN

-196 VGVALMVAKIGWDLG
+196 VGVAVMVAKIGWDLG

-219 DRALEQERV
+219 DRALEEERV
-228 EKIRKAILAV
+228 AKIRKAILAV

-277 IAVEEAAKSSLDEV
+277 IAVEEAAKASLDEV

-297 IDPEDDETA
+297 IDPEDDEEA
-306 PPCEGL
+306 PPCVGL
-312 PLRGRVLDMLEGA
+312 PLRGQALEMLERT
-325 WKEAGCSGEW
+325 WKEAGCNGRW
-335 ERIQLHYVQG
+335 ERVQLHYIQG
-345 RIHLDIFL
+345 RIHVDLYL
-353 PLACLDVE
+353 PLACLDE
-361 QGRDAQSI
+361 KDGGAESIRD
-369 QEQLAAPLAEMEEF
+369 QLAGPLAEMKEF
-383 GQLRVFFMSPGDDAP
+383 GKLRIFFTA
-398 L
+398 

>member
-1 MHDTVRLSP
+1 MHDTVRPDP
-10 KEQGQARYREMRK
+10 KQLGEARYREMRK
-23 VTLIGSVVDL
+23 VTLIGSVIDF

-40 LVGWIASSQS
+40 LFGWLANSQS
-50 LIADGVHSLSDLAT
+50 LIADGVHSFSDLAT

-98 GVALVLVAIGI
+98 GVALIVVAIGI
-109 AWDATSRL
+109 GWDAVSRL
-117 FEPERLFQPGIW
+117 FEPERLLKPGIW
-129 ALVVALLSVVLK
+129 ALVIALVSVVSK
-141 EWIYHYTMRVAKRVK
+141 EWIYHYTMRVARRVR
-156 SAMLEAN
+156 SPMLEAN

-196 VGVALMVAKIGWDLG
+196 VGVALMVAKVGYDLG

-219 DRALEQERV
+219 DTALEQERV
-228 EKIRKAILAV
+228 EKIRKAIMTV

-277 IAVEEAAKSSLDEV
+277 IAVEEAAKASLDEV

-297 IDPEDDETA
+297 IDPEDDEEA

-312 PLRGRVLDMLEGA
+312 PLRSEALQILESA
-325 WKEAGCSGEW
+325 WKQTGCDGKW
-335 ERIQLHYVQG
+335 ERIQLHYIQG
-345 RIHLDIFL
+345 QIHVDVYLPLSCLDEGATGNGEIARRFIDPIAGMDQFGKVRIFL
-353 PLACLDVE
+353 LT
-361 QGRDAQSI
+361 
-369 QEQLAAPLAEMEEF
+369 
-383 GQLRVFFMSPGDDAP
+383 
-398 L
+398 

>member
-10 KEQGQARYREMRK
+10 KEQGEARYREMKK
-23 VTLIGSVVDL
+23 VTLIGSVIDL

-40 LVGWIASSQS
+40 LVGWVASSQS

-76 READEEHPYGHGR
+76 READEDHPYGHGR

-98 GVALVLVAIGI
+98 GVALMIVAIGI
-109 AWDATSRL
+109 AWDAVSRL
-117 FEPERLFQPGIW
+117 FEPERLFQPGVW
-129 ALVVALLSVVLK
+129 ALVVAFLSVVLK
-141 EWIYHYTMRVAKRVK
+141 EWIYQYTMRVAKRVR
-156 SAMLEAN
+156 SPMLEAN
-163 AWHSRT
+163 AWHSRS

-244 HLLRSRKVGHEALV
+244 HLLRSRKVGHEAVV

-277 IAVEEAAKSSLDEV
+277 IAVEEAAKASLDEV

-297 IDPEDDETA
+297 IDPEDDEEA

-312 PLRGRVLDMLEGA
+312 PLRGQALGMLERA
-325 WKEAGCSGEW
+325 WKEAGCNGRW
-335 ERIQLHYVQG
+335 ERVQLHYIQG
-345 RIHLDIFL
+345 RVHVDLYL
-353 PLACLDVE
+353 PLACLDE
-361 QGRDAQSI
+361 KDGGAESIRD
-369 QEQLAAPLAEMEEF
+369 QLAGPLAEMKEF
-383 GQLRVFFMSPGDDAP
+383 GKLRIFFTT
-398 L
+398 

>member
-181 GGTMLGLDYLDAIAA
+181 GGTMLGLDYLDAI
-196 VGVALMVAKIGWDLG
+196 
-211 WESLHELA
+211 
-219 DRALEQERV
+219 
-228 EKIRKAILAV
+228 
-238 DGVRHL
+238 
-244 HLLRSRKVGHEALV
+244 
-258 DVHVQVDPW
+258 
-267 LSVSEGHMIA
+267 
-277 IAVEEAAKSSLDEV
+277 
-291 TDVTVH
+291 
-297 IDPEDDETA
+297 
-306 PPCEGL
+306 
-312 PLRGRVLDMLEGA
+312 
-325 WKEAGCSGEW
+325 
-335 ERIQLHYVQG
+335 
-345 RIHLDIFL
+345 
-353 PLACLDVE
+353 
-361 QGRDAQSI
+361 
-369 QEQLAAPLAEMEEF
+369 
-383 GQLRVFFMSPGDDAP
+383 
-398 L
+398 